1 MTKMAVQLPEQFA
14 QIPRYQ
20 LLYSHPS
27 PIHPLKS
34 LAPPPGHYP
43 NHPQISIFA
52 KREDQSS
59 PLACSGNKYRK
70 LEYIVP
76 DILSDV
82 PKYGFHE
89 HHPPG
94 EEDRPL
100 RRPATML
107 VTEGAIQSNHTVQVA
122 ALARKLG
129 LKALVLLHRGTGGG
143 LRTAPDK
150 VTFLRTGNVQ
160 INRLLGADVQIYEEG
175 DPVADDANPVL
186 ERLRGEGEI
195 PYWIPGGASLHPLGG
210 LGYARAAVEIAE
222 QEKTLQLGGSGRFDV
237 IFVACG
243 SGSTHG
249 GLIAGFKMLDK
260 MGESTVPRK
269 LMGILNSPT
278 KPRVYHEERVLTF
291 ARRAGTYIGL
301 DAEQDIRKKDVWLE
315 DRFVGTGYGTLDTHT
330 ILALESL
337 AQMEGVILDP
347 VYTAK
352 VACAMMQW
360 VQEKEVRDYAEQ
372 HGLKQV
378 NVLFIHTGGQAALG
392 AYADRI

>member
-1 MTKMAVQLPEQFA
+1 MIKMSFQLPEQFA

-34 LAPPPGHYP
+34 LAPPPGHHP
-43 NHPQISIFA
+43 NHPKISIFA

-76 DILSDV
+76 DILSDA
-82 PKYGFHE
+82 PKYGYHE

-94 EEDRPL
+94 EKDIPL
-100 RRPATML
+100 RGPATML
-107 VTEGAIQSNHTVQVA
+107 VTEGAIQSNHTVQVV

-129 LKALVLLHRGTGGG
+129 LRALVLLHRGTGGG
-143 LRTAPDK
+143 LRTASDK
-150 VTFLRTGNVQ
+150 ETFLRTGNVQ
-160 INRLLGADVQIYEEG
+160 INRLLGADVQVFEEG
-175 DPVADDANPVL
+175 DPVANDANPVL
-186 ERLRGEGEI
+186 ERLRGQGEI

-210 LGYARAAVEIAE
+210 LGYARAAVEIAAQE
-222 QEKTLQLGGSGRFDV
+222 QTLQLEGSGRFDV

-260 MGESTVPRK
+260 MGGSTVPRK

-291 ARRAGTYIGL
+291 AQRAGAFIGL
-301 DAEQDIRKKDVWLE
+301 DEQNIRKEDVWLE
-315 DRFVGTGYGTLDTHT
+315 DGFVGTGYGILDEHT
-330 ILALESL
+330 SLALERM

-352 VACAMMQW
+352 VASAMMQW
-360 VQEKEVRDYAEQ
+360 VQEKGVRDYAEE
-372 HGLKQV
+372 HGVKHV

>member
-1 MTKMAVQLPEQFA
+1 MIKMTFQLPEKFA

-34 LAPPPGHYP
+34 LAPPPGHHP
-43 NHPQISIFA
+43 NHPKISIFA

-82 PKYGFHE
+82 PKYGYHE

-94 EEDRPL
+94 EKIFPSADRQPCSSQKAQSK
-100 RRPATML
+100 ATTL
-107 VTEGAIQSNHTVQVA
+107 
-122 ALARKLG
+122 
-129 LKALVLLHRGTGGG
+129 ALVLLHCGTGGG
-143 LRTAPDK
+143 LRTASDK
-150 VTFLRTGNVQ
+150 GSFLRTGNVQ
-160 INRLLGADVQIYEEG
+160 INRLLGADVQVFEEG
-175 DPVADDANPVL
+175 DPVADDAHPVL
-186 ERLRGEGEI
+186 ERLRGQGEI

-210 LGYARAAVEIAE
+210 LGYARAAAEIAE
-222 QEKTLQLGGSGRFDV
+222 QEQTLQLEGSGRFDV

-260 MGESTVPRK
+260 MGGSTAPRK

-291 ARRAGTYIGL
+291 ARRAGAFIGL
-301 DAEQDIRKKDVWLE
+301 EEDNIGKEDVWLE
-315 DRFVGTGYGTLDTHT
+315 DGFVGTGYGILDEHT
-330 ILALESL
+330 SLALERM

-352 VACAMMQW
+352 VASAMMYW
-360 VQEKEVRDYAEQ
+360 VQEKGVTEYAEE
-372 HGLKQV
+372 HGLKHV

-392 AYADRI
+392 AYADRL

>member
-1 MTKMAVQLPEQFA
+1 MIKMSFPLPEKFA

-20 LLYSHPS
+20 LLYSHAS

-34 LAPPPGHYP
+34 LTPATGHHP

-52 KREDQSS
+52 KREDHSS

-76 DILSDV
+76 DILSAA
-82 PKYGFHE
+82 PKYGYHE
-89 HHPPG
+89 HHPPR
-94 EEDRPL
+94 EEDVPSRG
-100 RRPATML
+100 PATIL

-122 ALARKLG
+122 TLARKLG

-143 LRTAPDK
+143 LRTASDK
-150 VTFLRTGNVQ
+150 ESFLRTGNVQ
-160 INRLLGADVQIYEEG
+160 VNRLLGADVQVFEEG
-175 DPVADDANPVL
+175 DPIADDANPVL
-186 ERLRGEGEI
+186 EMLRRRGEI

-222 QEKTLQLGGSGRFDV
+222 QEQTLQLKGSGRFDV

-249 GLIAGFKMLDK
+249 GLIAGFKLLDK
-260 MGESTVPRK
+260 MGGSSVPRK
-269 LMGILNSPT
+269 LIGILNSPT
-278 KPRVYHEERVLTF
+278 KPRPYHEERVLTF
-291 ARRAGTYIGL
+291 ARRAGAFIGL
-301 DAEQDIRKKDVWLE
+301 DAERDIGKEDVCLE
-315 DRFVGTGYGTLDTHT
+315 DRFVGTGYGILDTHSS
-330 ILALESL
+330 LALNNM

-352 VACAMMQW
+352 VAWAMVHW

-372 HGLKQV
+372 HSLKHV

-392 AYADRI
+392 AYADRT